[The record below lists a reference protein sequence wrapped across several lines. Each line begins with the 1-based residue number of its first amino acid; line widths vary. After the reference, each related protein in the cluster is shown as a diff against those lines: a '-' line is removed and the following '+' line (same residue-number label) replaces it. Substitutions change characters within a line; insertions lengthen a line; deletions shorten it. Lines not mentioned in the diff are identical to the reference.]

1 MTKSWTLMLRTAICL
16 SLVSIATC
24 SGRQDYS
31 EQFAANCK
39 AQGLAP
45 GSDEYDRCMHELI
58 EQQRARNELERSQ
71 FETLQS
77 IETARPLLAH

>member
-1 MTKSWTLMLRTAICL
+1 MLQTAVCV
-16 SLVSIATC
+16 SLVSVAAC
-24 SGRQDYS
+24 SERQDYG

-58 EQQRARNELERSQ
+58 AQQRAREELERSQ

-77 IETARPLLAH
+77 IESARPLLAH